1 MELVLLPHTK
11 PLAEHHGPGGALN
24 RVQIDKYITRC
35 PVYGVRLTRVVEELS
50 REWPRLAGA
59 VDKVRANGSL
69 RPPTY
74 AHSRVATFR
83 TVSGYI
89 DVSKH
94 AMRSTI
100 SDDELLGLNIIKRSV
115 GSTFEDVIVH
125 EWGHLLLNVDLLRR
139 YHNLDQGIED
149 FVSLIERYSG
159 VSREAAAEDL
169 SGMAQINSRELIAE
183 AFVAARAGS
192 KDPFPVAVLV
202 ALEALWTPPADQ
214 WPGWSI

>member
-1 MELVLLPHTK
+1 MEMVLLPHTK
-11 PLAEHHGPGGALN
+11 PLAGHHGPGGVQD
-24 RVQIDKYITRC
+24 RVQIDKFITRC
-35 PVYGVRLTRVVEELS
+35 PVYGVRLTRVIEELS
-50 REWPRLAGA
+50 REWPRLARA
-59 VDKVRANGSL
+59 VAKVSASRSL

-74 AHSRVATFR
+74 AQSRVATFR

-89 DVSKH
+89 DVSKY

-115 GSTFEDVIVH
+115 GSTFEDVIIH

-139 YHNLDQGIED
+139 YHDLDQGIED
-149 FVSLIERYSG
+149 FVRLIEHYSG

-169 SGMAQINSRELIAE
+169 SGMAQINSRELISE

-202 ALEALWTPPADQ
+202 GLEALWTPPANQ
-214 WPGWSI
+214 FPGWAI